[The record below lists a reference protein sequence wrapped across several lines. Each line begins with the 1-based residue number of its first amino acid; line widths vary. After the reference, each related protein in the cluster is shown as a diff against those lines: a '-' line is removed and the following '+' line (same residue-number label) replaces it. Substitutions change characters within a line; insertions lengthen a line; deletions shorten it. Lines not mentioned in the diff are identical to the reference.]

1 MFLHVTILH
10 KQPRVWTKWD
20 IFCAYLSGLIMYALS
35 PPWIIALFRVCGAPL
50 WLLNS
55 LAILYSP
62 LSVARQNLTA
72 IDAFYD
78 AYRILL
84 SPWLSGI

>member
-1 MFLHVTILH
+1 MILH
-10 KQPRVWTKWD
+10 IANPHRQPRVWTKSD
-20 IFCAYLSGLIMYALS
+20 ILCAYLSGLILYALS
-35 PPWIIALFRVCGAPL
+35 PPWVIALFRVCGAPL

-55 LAILYSP
+55 LAMLYSP
-62 LSVARQNLTA
+62 LMIARENLA
-72 IDAFYD
+72 PVDAFYN